1 MWGIA
6 AVLNGIFD
14 VLLAPF
20 RGLHPAV
27 GLFVISAVAGVVMLL
42 IFGKTSN
49 QKAIRG
55 AKGRL
60 KAHIAEIWLFRN
72 DLVQMLLAIA
82 RVLIHTGRYFA
93 HSLRPLVFIFLPVL
107 IIMVMLGVR
116 YEHRP
121 FRVAETAVVS
131 VKVDD
136 PSWTHGD
143 QVQLVAPPGVEI
155 LSPALRIPSLGEI
168 EWQIRAAGP
177 GLHEVTVRTPR
188 GEAGKRILVAA
199 EGQSLSR
206 ARDKIAATRG
216 RTFSEAFLL
225 FPVEPPLPAGS
236 GIRSIEIK
244 DWPRRDLSIFGL
256 GVHWLIVFF
265 AVSLVAGFAVKGA
278 FGVEV

>member
-6 AVLNGIFD
+6 AVFHGIFD
-14 VLLAPF
+14 ILLAPF

-27 GLFVISAVAGVVMLL
+27 GLLFISAVAGVVMLL
-42 IFGKTSN
+42 VFGKTSN
-49 QKAIRG
+49 QKAIRV

-82 RVLIHTGRYFA
+82 KVLFHTGRYFA
-93 HSLRPLVFIFLPVL
+93 HSLRPLIFIFVPVL

-121 FRVAETAVVS
+121 FQVAETAVVS
-131 VKVDD
+131 VRVDD
-136 PSWTHGD
+136 PSWTRGD
-143 QVQLVAPPGVEI
+143 QVQLVAPAGIEV
-155 LSPALRIPSLGEI
+155 LSPALRIPSLGEV

-177 GLHEVTVRTPR
+177 GVHEVTVRTPR
-188 GEAGKRILVAA
+188 GETSKRILVAA
-199 EGQSLSR
+199 EGQSPDR
-206 ARDKIAATRG
+206 VREKIAAARG

-225 FPVEPPLPAGS
+225 FPAEPPLPGGP
-236 GIRSIEIK
+236 GIRSIEVK

-256 GVHWLIVFF
+256 RAHWLIVFF
-265 AVSLVAGFAVKGA
+265 AASLVAGFAVKGA